1 MSIIE
6 YPDTVFV
13 YIVTAKIRMFKTT
26 LLFTNVKNTI

>member
-13 YIVTAKIRMFKTT
+13 YMVTFKILVFKTT